1 MNLRKVHVG
10 YSAIVSDDPITCT
23 EGHLYENLQKKTALR
38 FTTQPRCFFDIFLSL
53 TTLMSKPTN
62 LPLIACWRLLHSV
75 QSWAETFI
83 HHPPDGFSDC
93 ARSSV
98 LWARLWLEWIL
109 QNQVSARNL
118 ELNKIIFRQIATT
131 SWVAGYDSPTLF
143 TILISRVECK
153 WVSGGSRGKLKIA
166 ELETLDIRVL

>member
-1 MNLRKVHVG
+1 MTTLSRAPKDTSMKIYRKKLLCDSPRNHG
-10 YSAIVSDDPITCT
+10 VSLI
-23 EGHLYENLQKKTALR
+23 
-38 FTTQPRCFFDIFLSL
+38 FFLSL

-62 LPLIACWRLLHSV
+62 LPVIACWRLLHSV

-131 SWVAGYDSPTLF
+131 SWLAGYDSPTLF

-166 ELETLDIRVL
+166 ELETLDMRVL